1 MERLVATLRVL
12 QRIPIPEA
20 VAKKDVTYTAVS
32 ADDVNTWCMVDE
44 ALFREERVKASTFDH
59 DVAAAT
65 ATAPADFPHR
75 ATAISTAQSVYTMPT
90 TATAPSTGRWG
101 SPQSSFPVSPA
112 AAPTSVSPY
121 TTYSDHSTYTYGR
134 PPSAAGGHH
143 SQSQRYSY
151 GAPILNH
158 QYTTTAASPYA
169 AAVAPGYPSPAPVPS
184 LSLPPLPEQPA
195 VPVSTQTSRSLPHL
209 PAQPPAPS
217 KY

>member
-1 MERLVATLRVL
+1 MEGLVATLRVL

-20 VAKKDVTYTAVS
+20 VAKKDATYTAVS
-32 ADDVNTWCMVDE
+32 ADDVNIWCTLDE

-65 ATAPADFPHR
+65 ATAPADFPHS
-75 ATAISTAQSVYTMPT
+75 ATATSTAQSRYTIPT
-90 TATAPSTGRWG
+90 TAAAPSTGRWG
-101 SPQSSFPVSPA
+101 SPHSALPVSPA
-112 AAPTSVSPY
+112 AAPSSVSPY
-121 TTYSDHSTYTYGR
+121 STYSDHSTYTYGR
-134 PPSAAGGHH
+134 HPSAAGGHH
-143 SQSQRYSY
+143 SQSQQYSY
-151 GAPILNH
+151 GAPILN

-184 LSLPPLPEQPA
+184 LSLPPLPEQPP
-195 VPVSTQTSRSLPHL
+195 VPVSSQTSRSLPPL

>member
-1 MERLVATLRVL
+1 MEGLVATLRVL

-20 VAKKDVTYTAVS
+20 VAKKDATYTAVS
-32 ADDVNTWCMVDE
+32 AVDVNTWCTLDE

-65 ATAPADFPHR
+65 ATAPADFPHS
-75 ATAISTAQSVYTMPT
+75 ATATSTAQSRYTIPT
-90 TATAPSTGRWG
+90 TAAAPSTGRWG
-101 SPQSSFPVSPA
+101 SPHSALPVSPA
-112 AAPTSVSPY
+112 AAPSSVSPY
-121 TTYSDHSTYTYGR
+121 STYSDHSTYTYGR
-134 PPSAAGGHH
+134 PPSGGHH
-143 SQSQRYSY
+143 FQSQQYTY
-151 GAPILNH
+151 GAPMLS

-184 LSLPPLPEQPA
+184 LPPLPEQPPA
-195 VPVSTQTSRSLPHL
+195 PVSAQTSRSLPPL